1 MVEASERMAALVL
14 FDSSFLMAI
23 VEHPTTW
30 FEDITE
36 LVGKA
41 KPLTLDCIVEE
52 LNRISG
58 RQGKRSK
65 FASLALEFA
74 GDFDVEPS
82 GKGKVDDEIV
92 SFAVSKKSAVATVDR
107 ELITTLKAR
116 RVKVIGLKKGRV
128 ALL

>member
-1 MVEASERMAALVL
+1 MVSVL

-30 FEDITE
+30 FEDMTE
-36 LVGKA
+36 MVGKVE
-41 KPLTLDCIVEE
+41 PVTLDCVVQE
-52 LNRISG
+52 LKRISS

-74 GDFDVEPS
+74 GDFGVEPS
-82 GKGKVDDEIV
+82 GKGEVDDEIV
-92 SFAVSKKSAVATVDR
+92 SYAISKNSAVATVDR
-107 ELITTLKAR
+107 ELIRTLKAR
-116 RVKVIGLKKGRV
+116 RVKVVGLSKGRV